1 MHGKPEPADQV
12 VGTRLRHDRIGVI
25 AGGRLIAEGSLDELR
40 RKAGKG
46 DQSLEDTFLT
56 LVAEQAEAA

>member
-1 MHGKPEPADQV
+1 MA
-12 VGTRLRHDRIGVI
+12 DRIGVI

-40 RKAGKG
+40 IKAGKG